1 MDSKTTINTLNDL
14 IETCK
19 DGEYGFR
26 SCADYAQ
33 ASDLHDLFSKRANEC
48 RGAGM
53 ELQTMVIRLGGKAE
67 EQGTIAGALHRG
79 WVAIRAELSSYTD
92 QALLN
97 ECERG
102 EDTALDRYRKALSE
116 EDLLPEARALI
127 DRQYAGVKQNH
138 QQIRT
143 LRDQLRAHA

>member
-1 MDSKTTINTLNDL
+1 MDSKTTIKTLNKL

-48 RGAGM
+48 RGAGL
-53 ELQTMVIRLGGKAE
+53 ELQTLVIRLGGKAE
-67 EQGTIAGALHRG
+67 DEGTVAGALHRG

-92 QALLN
+92 QALLS

-102 EDTALDRYRKALSE
+102 EDTAMDRYREALA
-116 EDLLPEARALI
+116 EDELLPEARQII
-127 DRQYAGVKQNH
+127 DRQYLGVKQNH
-138 QQIRT
+138 QQIRR
-143 LRDQLRAHA
+143 LRDEARLHA